1 MKFTKMHGAGNDFI
15 MVNGFE
21 QAPADWNQLAARLC
35 DRRFAVGADG
45 LILLLPSETADFEM
59 RIFNSDGS
67 EAEMCGNGI
76 RCAAIFAQRRG
87 ITDHNSMTV
96 QTKAGLI
103 RPEVLPDTAD
113 TAQVRVNMGKPRLA
127 GAEIPCTLK
136 GERILEQPIIVD
148 GKEYHFSAV
157 SMGNPH
163 CVVFLD
169 SPAAKF
175 PVREVG
181 PSFES
186 HPYFPA
192 KTNTEFAEVL
202 DEHQINMRVFERGC
216 GETLACG
223 TGACATAVAAILTG
237 RCRDWLDIHLLGGTL
252 RIEYQEGGSVFM
264 TGPVAVAYEGET
276 VNFPPP
282 EKLTHKRSD

>member
-21 QAPADWNQLAARLC
+21 QVPADLNQLAERLC

-45 LILLLPSETADFEM
+45 LIILLPSETADFEM

-76 RCAAIFAQRRG
+76 RCAAIFAQRCG
-87 ITDHNSMTV
+87 ITDRNPMTV

-103 RPEVLPDTAD
+103 RPEVLSNTAD
-113 TAQVRVNMGKPRLA
+113 MRVRVNMGKPRLT
-127 GAEIPCTLK
+127 GSEIPCTIA
-136 GERILEQPIIVD
+136 GERILEEPITVN
-148 GKEYHFSAV
+148 GREYRFSAV

-163 CVVFLD
+163 CVVFLN
-169 SPAAKF
+169 SPAAEF
-175 PVREVG
+175 PVREIG
-181 PSFES
+181 ASFET

-202 DEHQINMRVFERGC
+202 DVHQINMRVFERGC

-237 RCRDWLDIHLLGGTL
+237 RCQDWLDIHLLGGTL
-252 RIEYQEGGSVFM
+252 RIEYQEGGPVFM
-264 TGPVAVAYEGET
+264 TGPVAIAYEGET
-276 VNFPPP
+276 MDSPTP
-282 EKLTHKRSD
+282 KKI